1 MSIYV
6 FVQRPAAFCR
16 EGKSVDRDKLYVNN
30 LKRTLLLLLLS
41 LSKREITCYALISTS
56 TPDGRSS
63 FESASTVREE
73 EV

>member
-16 EGKSVDRDKLYVNN
+16 AGKSVDRDELYVND
-30 LKRTLLLLLLS
+30 LKRTLLLSIFILFS
-41 LSKREITCYALISTS
+41 EKSGCYALISTS
-56 TPDGRSS
+56 TPLGRSS